1 MVPIGVGALQ
11 VTAEELETVF
21 PVAKVLVAVTTEEL
35 TVDATWEAFSA
46 GVDNVKVLEAFV
58 DGVGG
63 QVGKEARSNGVVQ

>member
-35 TVDATWEAFSA
+35 AVDATREAFGA
-46 GVDNVKVLEAFV
+46 GVNNMKVLEAFV
-58 DGVGG
+58 DGVGC
-63 QVGKEARSNGVVQ
+63 